1 MTSPQPIGID
11 LGTTYSCVAYVQR
24 DGRTSMIRNSKGQ
37 TLTPTV
43 VLFED
48 REIIVGRDAKQE
60 GSHKIDRY
68 AECVKRDMGSPI
80 YARPIRGSFLRPEV
94 IQAYVLKEL
103 RADAARIL
111 GPDLVAVITVP
122 AFFDEPRR
130 KATQDAGNIAGL
142 PVLDIVNEPTA
153 AALAFGEILG
163 YLTPTG
169 NVARPMTV
177 LVYDLGGGT
186 FDVTLLAMEPGHF
199 RTLATDGDVH
209 LGGRDW
215 DLALATY
222 VAQEFKRL
230 YREDPLENPTSRQ
243 QLLRAAEDAKHTL
256 SLRQATTVQ
265 IEHVGVRA
273 SIPVTR
279 QLFEE
284 LTAFLLLRTEV
295 TTRQLLE
302 TAGVRWQDVD
312 EVLLVGGATRMPM
325 VRDLLKRLSG
335 KEPEHRVHPDEAVA
349 RGAAIYARW
358 LMDTGRASGRLSQTR
373 IINISSHSLGIEGV
387 DPRTRLPCN
396 AILIP
401 RHTPLPAVYSKRF
414 VTEQAN
420 QDSVK
425 IRVLEGESN
434 DPDACIQIGRAS
446 IQNLPAG
453 LPAQWPIDV
462 TFEYATNGRLKV
474 QARVYRTDR
483 YVELELHRQG
493 MLSAEELN
501 RSRTIV
507 NQPFEGDAIETLLRE
522 LDPSMRAAETVTTS
536 PAGIGGGT
544 SDQPTGPRSN
554 TGHEAD
560 ASPETSQNA
569 AVVRDPL
576 IAVSDTDPGPSGTP
590 AVPHATREQQGS
602 NAGFLPDAAGKSVGE
617 RSSGH
622 GSGDLAGSAVSQTR
636 ATHRRRR
643 SSRVFWIHAAMLA
656 LSSVLGIVMGY
667 WLLCMLAPQANF
679 LRLPLPMVQQVPDV
693 QHVQPAGNSR

>member
-215 DLALATY
+215 DL
-222 VAQEFKRL
+222 
-230 YREDPLENPTSRQ
+230 P
-243 QLLRAAEDAKHTL
+243 
-256 SLRQATTVQ
+256 
-265 IEHVGVRA
+265 
-273 SIPVTR
+273 
-279 QLFEE
+279 
-284 LTAFLLLRTEV
+284 
-295 TTRQLLE
+295 
-302 TAGVRWQDVD
+302 W
-312 EVLLVGGATRMPM
+312 
-325 VRDLLKRLSG
+325 
-335 KEPEHRVHPDEAVA
+335 
-349 RGAAIYARW
+349 
-358 LMDTGRASGRLSQTR
+358 
-373 IINISSHSLGIEGV
+373 
-387 DPRTRLPCN
+387 PRTL
-396 AILIP
+396 
-401 RHTPLPAVYSKRF
+401 
-414 VTEQAN
+414 
-420 QDSVK
+420 
-425 IRVLEGESN
+425 
-434 DPDACIQIGRAS
+434 
-446 IQNLPAG
+446 
-453 LPAQWPIDV
+453 
-462 TFEYATNGRLKV
+462 
-474 QARVYRTDR
+474 
-483 YVELELHRQG
+483 
-493 MLSAEELN
+493 
-501 RSRTIV
+501 
-507 NQPFEGDAIETLLRE
+507 
-522 LDPSMRAAETVTTS
+522 
-536 PAGIGGGT
+536 
-544 SDQPTGPRSN
+544 
-554 TGHEAD
+554 
-560 ASPETSQNA
+560 
-569 AVVRDPL
+569 
-576 IAVSDTDPGPSGTP
+576 
-590 AVPHATREQQGS
+590 
-602 NAGFLPDAAGKSVGE
+602 
-617 RSSGH
+617 
-622 GSGDLAGSAVSQTR
+622 
-636 ATHRRRR
+636 RR
-643 SSRVFWIHAAMLA
+643 SSSDCTAKTRWRTRPADN
-656 LSSVLGIVMGY
+656 SSYEPPKMPSTPSVCARPPPY
-667 WLLCMLAPQANF
+667 K
-679 LRLPLPMVQQVPDV
+679 
-693 QHVQPAGNSR
+693 